1 MSEVSTSPNA
11 KQISRQLWERKHD
24 LEKRTKFLITQRKA
38 VKALRTKNR
47 EIVYSHYGGICKHCD
62 EADWSVLTLDH
73 INEDGHKYGPHGKRS
88 NRRDQCYLAI
98 KGGLPDDLQLLCF
111 VCNQLKHV
119 AHTGVSSKPSAL
131 EYQKLRR
138 DVIGGYGGR
147 CPCGE
152 DRLDA
157 LTIDHVNHD
166 GSKDRAEVG
175 TVKIYRRLRRENFPS
190 GYQVLCLNCNW
201 RRFLTKHSGGVL
213 IALLLLM
220 ILSSHS
226 PSSFS
231 KHSHSSCSR
240 RPIAC

>member
-11 KQISRQLWERKHD
+11 KQIARQLWERKHD
-24 LEKRTKFLITQRKA
+24 PEKREKFLIAQRKA
-38 VKALRTKNR
+38 VKTLRASQKAA
-47 EIVYSHYGGICKHCD
+47 VVAHYGGRCKCGI
-62 EADWSVLTLDH
+62 ADTDVLTVDH
-73 INEDGHKYGPHGKRS
+73 INEDGHKHGPHGKRN
-88 NRRDQCYLAI
+88 NRSYQYFDVIRA
-98 KGGLPDDLQLLCF
+98 GFPDDIQLLCF

-119 AHTGVSSKPSAL
+119 AHIGVSSKPSAV
-131 EYQKLRR
+131 EYQRLRR
-138 DVIGGYGGR
+138 QVIDGYGGR

-201 RRFLTKHSGGVL
+201 KRFLTK
-213 IALLLLM
+213 
-220 ILSSHS
+220 LSDVG
-226 PSSFS
+226 
-231 KHSHSSCSR
+231 R
-240 RPIAC
+240 